1 MNIQNI
7 PKGLEVVR
15 RAFVPRLG
23 AFSFFDYK
31 QIEPRLLAYYLSQIG
46 DDRLA
51 AYIRSGTDPYTA
63 IVEGI
68 YGPEPTE
75 KQRQDGKVLFLSLM
89 YGGGSKTV
97 MAQFGV
103 TKGTARSMID
113 SFHDAWPGV
122 SELADILQSTVA
134 RRGYIKALDGRHLH
148 MEEWGEHKLV
158 NKLIQ
163 GGAAG
168 VMKQALLRVDKH
180 LNGGDWGVPIESRMV
195 TVIHDEIIIDGPE
208 IELSLLHDVI
218 PGLMCDVPKVNEVVP
233 LLVDHEVSTTSWAE
247 KEAYGA

>member
-68 YGPEPTE
+68 YGPNPTD

-89 YGGGSKTV
+89 YGGGTKTV
-97 MAQFGV
+97 MAQFDV
-103 TKGTARSMID
+103 TKVKARSMID
-113 SFHDAWPGV
+113 GFHEAWPGV

-148 MEEWGEHKLV
+148 LEEYGEHKLV

-168 VMKQALLRVDKH
+168 VMKQGLLNVDKWLLRSE
-180 LNGGDWGVPIESRMV
+180 LESKMV
-195 TVIHDEIIIDGPE
+195 TVIHDEIILDGPE
-208 IELSLLHDVI
+208 SELDVLHECVPD
-218 PGLMCDVPKVNEVVP
+218 LMCLQPKVNEVVP
-233 LLVDHEVSTTSWAE
+233 LLVDHEVSTTSWAQ